1 MIRGID
7 SIANATTPRSA
18 RRSIPA
24 RVRERREEADEDGP
38 GRERGDVLSGRS
50 GDPDNHLRACEQVAA
65 GDDVGAGG
73 RVLVVREPCSRARVA
88 LDRDREAGGREP
100 PDRIG
105 HERHPLLAGAGFF
118 RDCDPHGE
126 QLYGAGQSA
135 RKGTGAGP
143 GNPRPVG
150 SLLATFSAAL
160 EARDPYL
167 KGHSTR
173 VTAFAESLARLL
185 GWRGSRLEALYL
197 GGSLHD
203 VGKISVDASV
213 LRKSGPLTE
222 QELEQIRR
230 HPVTGARLVESFDD
244 FEAAL
249 PYVLHH
255 HERWDGFGYP
265 HGLSGDGIPL
275 EARVLGVADAFD
287 AMTSARAYRPALTVE
302 QALVE
307 LERCAGSQFDPELA
321 LAFVEGWRQGEITVP
336 GRLVRLAI

>member
-1 MIRGID
+1 
-7 SIANATTPRSA
+7 
-18 RRSIPA
+18 
-24 RVRERREEADEDGP
+24 
-38 GRERGDVLSGRS
+38 
-50 GDPDNHLRACEQVAA
+50 
-65 GDDVGAGG
+65 
-73 RVLVVREPCSRARVA
+73 
-88 LDRDREAGGREP
+88 
-100 PDRIG
+100 
-105 HERHPLLAGAGFF
+105 
-118 RDCDPHGE
+118 
-126 QLYGAGQSA
+126 
-135 RKGTGAGP
+135 
-143 GNPRPVG
+143 VG

-185 GWRGSRLEALYL
+185 GWRGTRLEALHL

-213 LRKSGPLTE
+213 LRKAGPLTE
-222 QELEQIRR
+222 QELEQVRR

-287 AMTSARAYRPALTVE
+287 AMTSVRAYRPALTIE

-321 LAFVEGWRQGEITVP
+321 RAFVEGWRQGEITAP
-336 GRLVRLAI
+336 GRPVRVAI